1 MNFDKNDI
9 IEITTLIEKDLQIDN
24 SELINCD
31 AFEAFKKRLTEIIS
45 YLLDKDFERL
55 LTAMYRID
63 INEEKFKAALSINP
77 TSEIAPSI
85 AALIIEREMQKVITR
100 RKYSSK

>member
-1 MNFDKNDI
+1 VILNKDDI
-9 IEITTLIEKDLQIDN
+9 VEITTLIEKDLQIDN
-24 SELINCD
+24 SELVECN

-55 LTAMYRID
+55 LSAMYRID
-63 INEEKFKAALSINP
+63 ISEEKFKTALSINP
-77 TSEIAPSI
+77 ASEIAPSI